1 MPGALA
7 APCST
12 TAELVDLVRDRLL
25 RAGAEQT
32 FMDNLLDI
40 VWETVPKTLYG
51 GSVYLSPK

>member
-12 TAELVDLVRDRLL
+12 TAELADLVRDRLL

-51 GSVYLSPK
+51 GSV